1 MSKDI
6 NKKIDEIKFAAQI
19 FNVTKSYQKGDQE
32 VTPLKNVDLQIKE
45 GEFISLM
52 GPSGSGKS
60 TLLNLIAGIDK
71 PTTGRV
77 EVTGDDI
84 TDYHE
89 DELAG
94 WRTRAIGYVFQQFN
108 LMPVLTAYE
117 NIELQLLLLPLDKKK
132 RHQLIET
139 SLDIVDL
146 KDRSSFYPS
155 QLSGGQ
161 EQRVAIARAIA
172 CDPKIILA
180 DEPTGNLDRESAAR
194 IMELFVQLNKRFG
207 KTIIIVTHD
216 KQVAEY
222 ATKILHLDKGKLREQ
237 KV

>member
-1 MSKDI
+1 
-6 NKKIDEIKFAAQI
+6 
-19 FNVTKSYQKGDQE
+19 
-32 VTPLKNVDLQIKE
+32 
-45 GEFISLM
+45 
-52 GPSGSGKS
+52 
-60 TLLNLIAGIDK
+60 
-71 PTTGRV
+71 
-77 EVTGDDI
+77 
-84 TDYHE
+84 
-89 DELAG
+89 
-94 WRTRAIGYVFQQFN
+94 
-108 LMPVLTAYE
+108 MPVLTAYE